1 MLTQPSP
8 GPGHDA
14 RVRLR
19 LLSVVPV
26 VLAMVLVAGCS
37 DDDKS
42 SSSSSSGSSALP
54 SDDDLATYF
63 GAVASYDVDQLAA
76 AEGIAAD
83 GSPAQDYLR
92 YQQAYATAS
101 TAGGNP
107 LPSAEA
113 EPFDGGFKACQDAG
127 EGEECATWAD
137 LQGKDGRLSGFTVNG
152 SDIKDSLVS
161 LEDQPPIDVE
171 GLFSVQPAFAY
182 LSPPLHVLFVL
193 VDVTATDLPLEVLS
207 RRAVY
212 VDQVT
217 VLSGA
222 DSRGPT
228 TVDPGQSQ
236 TVILAFPDAEGTALD
251 GQVTF
256 DVTVGGTDHQSVG
269 FGLADPAA
277 G

>member
-1 MLTQPSP
+1 MLTQRRP

-37 DDDKS
+37 DDDKPS
-42 SSSSSSGSSALP
+42 SNGSSALP
-54 SDDDLATYF
+54 SDEDLAAYF
-63 GAVASYDVDQLAA
+63 GAVASYDVDKLVA
-76 AEGIAAD
+76 AEDIAAE
-83 GSPAQDYLR
+83 GSPAQDYVR
-92 YQQAYATAS
+92 YQQAYASAA

-113 EPFDGGFKACQDAG
+113 EPIDGGFEACLDAG

-137 LQGKDGRLSGFTVNG
+137 LEGKNGRLVGFTVNG
-152 SDIKDSLVS
+152 NDVADTLVS
-161 LEDQPPIDVE
+161 LESQSPIDVE
-171 GLFSVQPAFAY
+171 GLFTAQPRYAY
-182 LSPPLHVLFVL
+182 LSSPLGVLFVL
-193 VDVTATDLPLEVLS
+193 VEVTATDLPLEVRS

-212 VDQVT
+212 VDEVT
-217 VLSGA
+217 VLTGA

-228 TVDPGQSQ
+228 AVEPGESQ
-236 TVILAFPDAEGTALD
+236 TVILAFPKAEGTTLD

-256 DVTVGGTDHQSVG
+256 DVAVGGTDHQSVG
-269 FGLADPAA
+269 FGLADPTT
-277 G
+277 GG